1 MRHFEI
7 LLFSLDVRYA
17 CAALRAGVSGVI
29 VDWECVDKDGRQK
42 GYDTEIN
49 RGGAA
54 DLHAMRA
61 AATGPVLCR
70 INNHPDLWKV
80 EVRRA
85 IALGADEI
93 WLPMVRTIRE
103 VETCLDAIDG
113 RVPLG
118 VLVETRA
125 ALDLGR
131 ALSALPITRVY
142 IGLNDLHIDQ
152 GRAHPFEALVDG
164 TLDTFRDTYDGALG
178 FGGVTLPELGH
189 PLPQALLLAAMARLG
204 CRFGVARRS
213 FRRDVPADRLTE
225 SIAAIGRCFAA
236 LSGRSSPEVARDHEV
251 LRTCVHRMCSMEA
264 V

>member
-1 MRHFEI
+1 
-7 LLFSLDVRYA
+7 
-17 CAALRAGVSGVI
+17 LRAGVSGVI

-42 GYDTEIN
+42 GFDTEIN
-49 RGGAA
+49 RGKMA
-54 DLHAMRA
+54 DLHAVRA
-61 AATGPVLCR
+61 AATGPVFCR
-70 INNHPDLWKV
+70 INNHPARRKV
-80 EVRRA
+80 DVQRA

-103 VETCLDAIDG
+103 VESCLDAIDG

-118 VLVETRA
+118 VLVETRE
-125 ALDLGR
+125 ALGLGR
-131 ALSALPITRVY
+131 ALSMLPVTRVY
-142 IGLNDLHIDQ
+142 IGLNDLHIDRRGDQ

-178 FGGVTLPELGH
+178 FGGVTLPELGR
-189 PLPQALLLAAMARLG
+189 PLPQSLLLAAMARLG

-225 SIAAIGRCFAA
+225 SIAAIGCRFAA
-236 LSGRSSPEVARDHEV
+236 LSGRSSLEVARDHEV
-251 LRTCVHRMCSMEA
+251 LRARVHRMCSMEA